1 MNKNYIDSGRKNQ
14 KHKTRSKILL
24 VAQRL
29 LAKGIGLTLE
39 DIAKEADLSR
49 ATIYRYYSNVDV
61 LAAEAVIDIHTK
73 SPEDV
78 FNEVKDLNL
87 KEVLM
92 AIQAYFND
100 LAFTNEAAFRK
111 YLSIAIV
118 SDQATNKR
126 GARRIKTMELALA
139 NKKTPIDNSEI
150 EKLKNIATVLMGIEA
165 LIVSKDVC
173 GLNEQQSKET
183 LKWGLEM
190 LLKGILN
197 NQN

>member
-190 LLKGILN
+190 LLKGVLN